1 MTRPASMTT
10 IVSASRTVDSRCAIT
25 KLVRPARSR
34 AIAPPRTLRAAPGPS
49 RPPGTIVDRYLRQTG
64 LTIHYPL
71 SCGPRACLLPP
82 AGPGGRSPGA
92 VPPGTHAPR
101 SLPLSIDA
109 GQPGV
114 TRQSPELPRSSAEDR
129 SSAQT
134 GRSGPHHARLDQA
147 RYKSRITIPSSRR
160 ITRKTA
166 ADPGSAVD
174 PACPSASDPPRQV
187 LIAGVVR
194 DTGKKVKGSAV
205 PAMKVTVSAAM
216 RARDVSR
223 PRPEHL
229 AGTEAAE
236 ASAPKGAWGNGP
248 KADEV
253 RADEADGRGQAG
265 GKGGRSPVF
274 S

>member
-1 MTRPASMTT
+1 MPAVKTGPRGGSRSRRRSSSK
-10 IVSASRTVDSRCAIT
+10 VPSASDRDSP
-25 KLVRPARSR
+25 PARNGTRGTARQPWQR
-34 AIAPPRTLRAAPGPS
+34 AETTHPRHRPRRRTGPDPWPAPSAVTPATHLNLSAPLTHPHPPVKKDRGRSGLRGN
-49 RPPGTIVDRYLRQTG
+49 PGT
-64 LTIHYPL
+64 
-71 SCGPRACLLPP
+71 
-82 AGPGGRSPGA
+82 PG
-92 VPPGTHAPR
+92 
-101 SLPLSIDA
+101 
-109 GQPGV
+109 
-114 TRQSPELPRSSAEDR
+114 LPRSSAEAR
-129 SSAQT
+129 SSAQA

-160 ITRKTA
+160 ITTKTP

-174 PACPSASDPPRQV
+174 PACPSAPDPPRQV

-265 GKGGRSPVF
+265 GTGGRSPVF